1 MNYFV
6 DSVFVMDIIINF
18 RTTFFDR
25 EGDEI
30 YDCKSIARRYVK
42 SGKLI
47 IDLLATV
54 PVEYFV
60 SGEVTF
66 VQLLQLLKIIRVRR
80 LPFIISRSNLR
91 EESKNVFK
99 VLQLIFILVLI
110 YHLSS
115 CLWVVVIAQSE
126 VWIPPVDFID
136 YTKSDY
142 FNESIIKR
150 YLLAVYYSILLLNG
164 GEIGP
169 RTTGEL
175 MVASLVMIAGS
186 IINANLFGTMVMY
199 IQNIRRKETKI
210 QEKFDTVNTSMK
222 NLRLPADVQ
231 RKVKEYIMSTESTLL
246 QQ

>member
-6 DSVFVMDIIINF
+6 DSIFVLDILINF
-18 RTTFFDR
+18 RTTYFDK

-30 YDCKSIARRYVK
+30 YEGRSIAKRYIK
-42 SGKLI
+42 SGKLV

-60 SGEVTF
+60 TGQVTF

-115 CLWVVVIAQSE
+115 CLWVVVISQSE

-175 MVASLVMIAGS
+175 IVASLVMIAGS

-199 IQNIRRKETKI
+199 I
-210 QEKFDTVNTSMK
+210 
-222 NLRLPADVQ
+222 
-231 RKVKEYIMSTESTLL
+231 
-246 QQ
+246 

>member
-1 MNYFV
+1 MTNSQECCILRVDEKKRLRWDTFVIILAIWSVLYVPFGISFRISDSQGVQLVNYFV
-6 DSVFVMDIIINF
+6 DSIFVLDIFFNF
-18 RTTFFDR
+18 RTTYFDK

-30 YDCKSIARRYVK
+30 YEWRSIARRYIK
-42 SGKLI
+42 SGKLV

-115 CLWVVVIAQSE
+115 CLWVVVITQSE

-169 RTTGEL
+169 RTTG
-175 MVASLVMIAGS
+175 
-186 IINANLFGTMVMY
+186 
-199 IQNIRRKETKI
+199 
-210 QEKFDTVNTSMK
+210 
-222 NLRLPADVQ
+222 
-231 RKVKEYIMSTESTLL
+231 
-246 QQ
+246 